1 TPAPA
6 VTSRQRVAARLHYS
20 GRRGI
25 RHTHMEDAVRLSN
38 LLPTA
43 LRARWSPTPPAPDLA
58 SVRAAELG
66 VILGARAGQ
75 DPAAVE
81 PWGLALSG
89 GGIRSATFGL
99 GVLQGLAR
107 LGLLRCFHY
116 QSTVSGGGYIGGFVQ
131 ALIRRHG
138 VAQALATLAGSGTA
152 TGEGPGAP
160 DPPPARVQQLPG
172 AAQIAVLRRHAG
184 HGRHLRAQR
193 AAGAGAAVRA
203 DPGAVPAAAAAVRGR
218 RRAEPA

>member
-1 TPAPA
+1 MRLSAMPAPPAASLRDVARAVAAAVAGLRHAPRRTPVQRATPAPA
-6 VTSRQRVAARLHYS
+6 VTSRPRVAARLHYS

-43 LRARWSPTPPAPDLA
+43 LRARWSPAPPAPDLA

-66 VILGARAGQ
+66 VILGVRAGQ

-107 LGLLRCFHY
+107 LGLLRCFH
-116 QSTVSGGGYIGGFVQ
+116 
-131 ALIRRHG
+131 
-138 VAQALATLAGSGTA
+138 
-152 TGEGPGAP
+152 
-160 DPPPARVQQLPG
+160 
-172 AAQIAVLRRHAG
+172 
-184 HGRHLRAQR
+184 
-193 AAGAGAAVRA
+193 
-203 DPGAVPAAAAAVRGR
+203 
-218 RRAEPA
+218 